1 MNSAAF
7 DDLSMDEE
15 GNSRG
20 KIGRRNHNVDDEAMV
35 YKSKN
40 LLAERRRRQKLS
52 DRLLELRA
60 LVPNITNMNKATI
73 ITDAIS
79 YIEKLQKSVRDLSD
93 QLFEMEATCEE
104 QYLETPIDAIDA
116 AEEMKTW
123 GIRPEVKVTRIDE
136 NKLWIKVV
144 FEKKKSGFTKLMEAM
159 SVLGYEFTD
168 TSVTTSRGAIL
179 ITACLVGN
187 YGGIP
192 EAEQI
197 RDVLLEIIR
206 GI

>member
-1 MNSAAF
+1 SAAF

-123 GIRPEVKVTRIDE
+123 GIRPEVKVARIDG